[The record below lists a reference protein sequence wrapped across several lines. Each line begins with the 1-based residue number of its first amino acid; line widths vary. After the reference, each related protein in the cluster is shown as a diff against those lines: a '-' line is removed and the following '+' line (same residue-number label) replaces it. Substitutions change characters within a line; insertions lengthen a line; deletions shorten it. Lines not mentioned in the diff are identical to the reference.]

1 LPPQQL
7 AFSLGAGAPAGAAI
21 NPANGVFTW
30 RPSELQGGTTN
41 PIAIIVQDNGIPPL
55 SATQTLLV
63 IVRDTRPDFALSLGT
78 TQLLSGASAR
88 VPLILN
94 SGADLTNASLV
105 LAISSDR
112 LTGLQ
117 LQSLAPE
124 VGSVDFLA
132 LGANRYEARF
142 HRGGG
147 AFLQGDFILGQ
158 LAFGAGSNE
167 RSEVVWLRAES
178 LTGARASSA
187 APLTGGVSPGRVY
200 VLGREPILDAAPA
213 TNRQLALTLY
223 ARTGERYALER
234 RPDLNSPEVWLP
246 DSEITPTD
254 LKTPLPLRPLDHPQE
269 YFRALIISGYD
280 LTIRREGNQVIL

>member
-1 LPPQQL
+1 
-7 AFSLGAGAPAGAAI
+7 
-21 NPANGVFTW
+21 
-30 RPSELQGGTTN
+30 
-41 PIAIIVQDNGIPPL
+41 
-55 SATQTLLV
+55 
-63 IVRDTRPDFALSLGT
+63 
-78 TQLLSGASAR
+78 
-88 VPLILN
+88 LILN

-269 YFRALIISGYD
+269 YFRALIISGYE
-280 LTIRREGNQVIL
+280 LTIRREGNQVILEWPLECAGCELEETAQVGPGAAWAPTTAQPQEVNGRYRVVLNIGSQPRFYRLAIPPQ